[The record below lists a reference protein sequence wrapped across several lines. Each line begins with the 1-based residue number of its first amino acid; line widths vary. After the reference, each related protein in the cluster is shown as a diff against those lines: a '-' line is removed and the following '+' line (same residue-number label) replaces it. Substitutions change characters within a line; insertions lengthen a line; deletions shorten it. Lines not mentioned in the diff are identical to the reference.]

1 MSAFDG
7 VKVLDCSQGLA
18 GPMAAMHLADFGAE
32 VLKIEPPAGDSAKD
46 RPGYLGWNRNKSVLN
61 LDLAAPKDRARFD
74 ALLAATDV
82 LVVDHGPT
90 ALAALGLE
98 GEPLT
103 AAHPS
108 LVHLWTPPF
117 GTTGAWSDLPAH
129 HAMLTGLT
137 GAACRQGAY
146 SDQPVWH
153 VAPITHYVQALLAA
167 AATAAALYERVQ
179 TGLGQAVVVSG
190 LHAMAEVACPI
201 SGVDE
206 MSHYRGS
213 PIGGS
218 LSYRLY
224 QCGDGEWLFLGALF

>member
-82 LVVDHGPT
+82 AGRSTTGRRRSPRLVLR
-90 ALAALGLE
+90 ASR
-98 GEPLT
+98 LT

-108 LVHLWTPPF
+108 LSTCGPRRSGPPAR
-117 GTTGAWSDLPAH
+117 GAIF
-129 HAMLTGLT
+129 
-137 GAACRQGAY
+137 R
-146 SDQPVWH
+146 
-153 VAPITHYVQALLAA
+153 PITP
-167 AATAAALYERVQ
+167 
-179 TGLGQAVVVSG
+179 
-190 LHAMAEVACPI
+190 C
-201 SGVDE
+201 
-206 MSHYRGS
+206 
-213 PIGGS
+213 
-218 LSYRLY
+218 
-224 QCGDGEWLFLGALF
+224 